1 MLVGPGSTYLIVEVL
16 NLVLTIG
23 TICGK
28 NLCVS
33 KGNDQAWQDQALIE
47 QASISLNRID
57 PNNRVTFPTLSVIK
71 MKRMEGFE
79 REM

>member
-1 MLVGPGSTYLIVEVL
+1 M
-16 NLVLTIG
+16 
-23 TICGK
+23 GK

-47 QASISLNRID
+47 QASISLNQLD
-57 PNNRVTFPTLSVIK
+57 PNSRVTFLTLSMIE

-79 REM
+79 REV